1 MAVANDVTA
10 AAIAAATARS
20 TTNTGAI
27 SLAQHTPS
35 LAGSV
40 LECADGF
47 GGTLLIRLQNMSAT
61 GKAFCRRFSPCI
73 AFVGIIIIIV
83 QYSLPSL
90 SVRHLFSFNI
100 FALPLPP
107 KPYQSKPTSA
117 CGWI

>member
-1 MAVANDVTA
+1 MAANDATT
-10 AAIAAATARS
+10 AAIAAATSRS

-61 GKAFCRRFSPCI
+61 GKRE
-73 AFVGIIIIIV
+73 IIV
-83 QYSLPSL
+83 SASIVQ
-90 SVRHLFSFNI
+90 LFLRSFTLK
-100 FALPLPP
+100 F
-107 KPYQSKPTSA
+107 
-117 CGWI
+117 

>member
-1 MAVANDVTA
+1 MAANDDVTT

-61 GKAFCRRFSPCI
+61 GKAFCRVSP
-73 AFVGIIIIIV
+73 
-83 QYSLPSL
+83 
-90 SVRHLFSFNI
+90 
-100 FALPLPP
+100 
-107 KPYQSKPTSA
+107 
-117 CGWI
+117 

>member
-1 MAVANDVTA
+1 MAANDVTT

-61 GKAFCRRFSPCI
+61 GKAFVVVFHTI
-73 AFVGIIIIIV
+73 LILWVFIIV
-83 QYSLPSL
+83 
-90 SVRHLFSFNI
+90 HLLFLYI
-100 FALPLPP
+100 
-107 KPYQSKPTSA
+107 
-117 CGWI
+117 

>member
-1 MAVANDVTA
+1 MANDVTT

-61 GKAFCRRFSPCI
+61 GKRE
-73 AFVGIIIIIV
+73 IIV
-83 QYSLPSL
+83 SALIVQ
-90 SVRHLFSFNI
+90 LFLRSFTVK
-100 FALPLPP
+100 L
-107 KPYQSKPTSA
+107 
-117 CGWI
+117 